1 VCLIY
6 ASALAT
12 GDHPLTHL
20 LGIDIGTTGT
30 KVLLVAA
37 DGTETK
43 LGGAYDHFA
52 DGGA

>member
-1 VCLIY
+1 LTYLI
-6 ASALAT
+6 
-12 GDHPLTHL
+12 
-20 LGIDIGTTGT
+20 GIDIGTTGT
-30 KVLLVAA
+30 KVLVVSP